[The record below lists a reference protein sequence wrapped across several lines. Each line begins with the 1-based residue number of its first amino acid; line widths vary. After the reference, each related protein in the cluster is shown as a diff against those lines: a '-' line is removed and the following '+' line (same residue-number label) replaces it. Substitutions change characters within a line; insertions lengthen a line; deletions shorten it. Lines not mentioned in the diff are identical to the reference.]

1 MSYGKIAL
9 LETAVVLTVS
19 LVLLRGKPEY
29 PFRLPGL
36 RSGIVAL
43 AVVLAALAGAFDAP
57 VVKVLGWLQSPEAV
71 LMAKACLIACV
82 LVWFSRFYGYVLL
95 FVLVSS
101 AFPGLS
107 VNIEAPPRWWWAL
120 PVGVLLFNLLLA
132 ATLRR

>member
-1 MSYGKIAL
+1 MSYDRVAL
-9 LETAVVLTVS
+9 LATAVVLTVS

-43 AVVLAALAGAFDAP
+43 AFVFACLVGAFDAP

-71 LMAKACLIACV
+71 LMAKACLVACF
-82 LVWFSRFYGYVLL
+82 LVWFIRLYGYVLL

-101 AFPGLS
+101 AFPRLS

-120 PVGVLLFNLLLA
+120 PVGYLLFNLVIA
-132 ATLRR
+132 AALRR